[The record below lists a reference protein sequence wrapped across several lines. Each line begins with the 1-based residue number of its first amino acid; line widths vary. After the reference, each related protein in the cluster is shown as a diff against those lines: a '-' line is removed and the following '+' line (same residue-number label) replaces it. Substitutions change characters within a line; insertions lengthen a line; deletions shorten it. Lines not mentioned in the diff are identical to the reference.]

1 MYLDKSKITIKGKT
15 YSRYLLRESYR
26 EGNKVKHRTI
36 ANLTKSRPEEIRAI
50 EIALRHKHELSK
62 LSDALK
68 AVEYKQGQSVGAV
81 WVVYKVGCE
90 LGIDK
95 ALGDSEQGKLG
106 LWQVIARVID
116 QGSRLSAVR
125 LAGYHACCD
134 ILGLGKFNE
143 DKLYRHLACIQDNK
157 GVGRSLGGFKYNSR

>member
-50 EIALRHKHELSK
+50 EIALRHKHELTK

-68 AVEYKQGQSVGAV
+68 AVEYKQGQPVRGNGSKSGMAGT
-81 WVVYKVGCE
+81 WFRG
-90 LGIDK
+90 G
-95 ALGDSEQGKLG
+95 Q
-106 LWQVIARVID
+106 WQ
-116 QGSRLSAVR
+116 
-125 LAGYHACCD
+125 
-134 ILGLGKFNE
+134 
-143 DKLYRHLACIQDNK
+143 
-157 GVGRSLGGFKYNSR
+157 RS

>member
-81 WVVYKVGCE
+81 WVVYKVACE

-95 ALGDSEQGKLG
+95 ALGDSEQGSRVMASNSEGNRSGVK
-106 LWQVIARVID
+106 VICSKV
-116 QGSRLSAVR
+116 S
-125 LAGYHACCD
+125 
-134 ILGLGKFNE
+134 
-143 DKLYRHLACIQDNK
+143 
-157 GVGRSLGGFKYNSR
+157 GVSCML